1 MSVSPEQIGHSKLNG
16 KSYMIFK
23 ERKDNVLFFTD
34 YNDGN
39 LIEISLSKE
48 ECDMTAEKLTVGE
61 LYQMTV

>member
-1 MSVSPEQIGHSKLNG
+1 
-16 KSYMIFK
+16 MIFK

-48 ECDMTAEKLTVGE
+48 ECDMTAKKLTVGE
-61 LYQMTV
+61 LYQMSV